1 MTNEE
6 YIHLYRREDT
16 RKLALK
22 RVPAGVDIKYCLR
35 QIEGWQIACRKLPRW
50 SSVDGLRY
58 PPRLAMEQCSSEQ
71 TACYK
76 RDVVMRLLP
85 PEGRG

>member
-6 YIHLYRREDT
+6 YIHQYRREDT

-35 QIEGWQIACRKLPRW
+35 QIEGWQIACRKR
-50 SSVDGLRY
+50 VYYD
-58 PPRLAMEQCSSEQ
+58 
-71 TACYK
+71 
-76 RDVVMRLLP
+76 
-85 PEGRG
+85 

>member
-50 SSVDGLRY
+50 SSADGL
-58 PPRLAMEQCSSEQ
+58 Q
-71 TACYK
+71 
-76 RDVVMRLLP
+76 
-85 PEGRG
+85 